1 MARLPQYS
9 FDGPGMAPFARDID
23 NFWYKLSR
31 IILTDSTPG
40 LYIRRL
46 RWASEIV
53 TNLLSIGVTNIDLSA
68 KQILYICNSISI
80 NEQDG
85 LEYLKKFFD
94 AFLERV
100 NIDINQNKYLKM
112 HYDAFLIALKNVLIV

>member
-46 RWASEIV
+46 RWASEII
-53 TNLLSIGVTNIDLSA
+53 TNLLSIGVINIDYLPTNI
-68 KQILYICNSISI
+68 I
-80 NEQDG
+80 
-85 LEYLKKFFD
+85 YL
-94 AFLERV
+94 
-100 NIDINQNKYLKM
+100 
-112 HYDAFLIALKNVLIV
+112 